1 LILCAALRIFV
12 QMAAM
17 PPYAGLD
24 ESWHVARLAFV
35 RAEGRQPTI
44 SEASIPPYVG
54 ASINARPGA
63 MPSFGDN
70 GKRWPEIVRERPV
83 LVDAPMIVKPYESP
97 NYEAQQPSFYYAIA
111 ARLVPQRSAI
121 FELRCWRALSLFFAL
136 ICVVATAEIGRHWL
150 GNLGILAGALL
161 IALPTWLTLVMRA
174 SNDAMACALIAVGFA
189 ISISSC
195 GGGLSA
201 RRGRAGE
208 ASMPRRLRGGA
219 TSTGSNVAPAL
230 SRRIAEPLVWAA
242 ACATKLYAWPM
253 LLPLAFLLWRQR
265 AGRAR
270 AIVVTLACA
279 IVIITTGADLQRR
292 TRNPLGDF
300 GFDNPNAVAAPQPI
314 DVKTMVKTTIA
325 TMVWTSGQ
333 HVDALTL
340 LGMAVYVLPL
350 LVAVARSRGRA
361 VSWRLATPRPRDLAT
376 IAILSFALA
385 QLINAA
391 AFVRQARAAG
401 LSLPVGGK
409 EGWYWYALAPLLIPL
424 LLRVRF
430 AAWWLVAWDV
440 VINDAQLFHD
450 YAGSASPLHPSLLFR
465 WGPLHWP
472 FTAHLA
478 GIGVGP
484 FATHVAAMRLAQ
496 LVLFFVLESFLHDRR
511 AFHDR
516 VAEPPPAG

>member
-1 LILCAALRIFV
+1 
-12 QMAAM
+12 MAAM

-24 ESWHVARLAFV
+24 ESWHVARLAFA

-44 SEASIPPYVG
+44 AEPSIPPYVG

-70 GKRWPEIVRERPV
+70 GKRWPEIVRDRPV

-97 NYEAQQPSFYYAIA
+97 NYEAQQPSLYYAIA
-111 ARLVPQRSAI
+111 ARLVPQRSGI
-121 FELRCWRALSLFFAL
+121 FELRCWRALSVFFAL

-150 GNLGILAGALL
+150 GNPGILAGALL
-161 IALPTWLTLVMRA
+161 VALPTWLTLVVRA
-174 SNDAMACALIAVGFA
+174 SNDAMACALIAAGFA
-189 ISISSC
+189 ISIRCC

-201 RRGRAGE
+201 RLRSAGE
-208 ASMPRRLRGGA
+208 APA
-219 TSTGSNVAPAL
+219 TTGILVEA
-230 SRRIAEPLVWAA
+230 LVWAA

-253 LLPLAFLLWRQR
+253 LVPLAFLWWRQR

-270 AIVVTLACA
+270 AVTVALACA
-279 IVIITTGADLQRR
+279 IVIVTTGADLQRR

-300 GFDNPNAVAAPQPI
+300 GFDKPKVVAAPQSI
-314 DVKTMVKTTIA
+314 DVRTMVKTTIA

-333 HVDALTL
+333 HVDAFTATGAAL
-340 LGMAVYVLPL
+340 YVLPL
-350 LVAVARSRGRA
+350 VAGLLGYSVAGRKRSNSATQQLSNLATVAVITFA
-361 VSWRLATPRPRDLAT
+361 VAH
-376 IAILSFALA
+376 F
-385 QLINAA
+385 INAA

-409 EGWYWYALAPLLIPL
+409 EGWYWYALAPLVIPL

-430 AAWWLVAWDV
+430 AAWWLVAWDLL
-440 VINDAQLFHD
+440 INDAQLFHD
-450 YAGSASPLHPSLLFR
+450 YAGTASPLHPSLLFR

-472 FTAHLA
+472 FTAHLG

-484 FATHVAAMRLAQ
+484 FAAHVAAMRVAQ

-511 AFHDR
+511 TFHNR